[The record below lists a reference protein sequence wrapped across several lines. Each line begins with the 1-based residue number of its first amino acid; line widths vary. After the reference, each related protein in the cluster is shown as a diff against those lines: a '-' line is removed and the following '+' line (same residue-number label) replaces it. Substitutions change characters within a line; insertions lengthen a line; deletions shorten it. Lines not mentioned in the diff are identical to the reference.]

1 MASIEMQII
10 TKRQIPKGLIETF
23 NRQTSKDFTM
33 KILTRYPQEWKAK
46 DLTVDFPLKVIPQRL
61 FYSTGTRFGLCLAR
75 DELLTY
81 AESDYVLSLDDFY
94 VVTPFMV
101 EILLRH
107 LNENRIIQSRIYL
120 GKQEWRG
127 PETYLGLFKG
137 ITPKGKLE
145 SLLPRSE
152 LVHHLW
158 TGCMLFPMKALRKVN
173 GWNLAF
179 DGAWG
184 SDDGDLA
191 TRMRKAGVKY
201 ACLSSFKSYQLKHE
215 SPKKEKDDPQI
226 GEGFFI
232 INKETGRKMNISG
245 KQICLR
251 GIRDETKRR
260 AAWKSRNLSRL
271 PDGHAK
277 FGLNEVRVLL

>member
-23 NRQTSKDFTM
+23 NRQTSRDFTM
-33 KILTRYPQEWKAK
+33 KILTRYPQKWKAK

-61 FYSTGTRFGLCLAR
+61 FYSTGTRFALCLAR

-145 SLLPRSE
+145 PLLPRSE
-152 LVHHLW
+152 LAHHLW

-173 GWNLAF
+173 GWDLAF
-179 DGAWG
+179 DGDWG
-184 SDDGDLA
+184 LDDSNLCI
-191 TRMRKAGVKY
+191 RMRKAMVDY
-201 ACLSSFKSYQLKHE
+201 AFHSAMKAHHLKHP
-215 SPKKEKDDPQI
+215 SLKLEKDDPPL
-226 GEGFFI
+226 GKGLFI
-232 INKETGRKMNISG
+232 INKEKGAKLDIANKM
-245 KQICLR
+245 ICLR
-251 GIRDETKRR
+251 RNPSIPPPVLRKYRMPNEGR
-260 AAWKSRNLSRL
+260 AKY
-271 PDGHAK
+271 
-277 FGLNEVRVLL
+277 GLKEVEGLLQE